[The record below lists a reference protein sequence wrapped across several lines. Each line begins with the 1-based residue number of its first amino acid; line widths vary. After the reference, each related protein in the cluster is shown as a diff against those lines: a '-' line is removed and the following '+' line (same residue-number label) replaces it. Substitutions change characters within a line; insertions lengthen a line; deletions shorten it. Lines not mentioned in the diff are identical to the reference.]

1 MSAIDVGGT
10 VRAGEELDAVA
21 VENWLKAQVVDLQGQ
36 VEVTLYSGG
45 ASNWTYRL

>member
-21 VENWLKAQVVDLQGQ
+21 VENWLKAQGVDLQRACRSHAI
-36 VEVTLYSGG
+36 L
-45 ASNWTYRL
+45 RRRI

>member
-21 VENWLKAQVVDLQGQ
+21 VENWLKAQGVLDVS
-36 VEVTLYSGG
+36 VEIRQS
-45 ASNWTYRL
+45 